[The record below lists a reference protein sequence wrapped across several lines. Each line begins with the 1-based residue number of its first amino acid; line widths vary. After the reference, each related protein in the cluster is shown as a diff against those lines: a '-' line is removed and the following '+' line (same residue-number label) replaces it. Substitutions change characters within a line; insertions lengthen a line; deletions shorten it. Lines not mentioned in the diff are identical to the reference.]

1 MSMKNTMDH
10 QNNINTQR
18 RSILKQLAVFSTASA
33 AFGFS
38 YQAISSESSQC
49 GIQGNEEPEF
59 LPVPQHNPPVEGM
72 FKVSPEQDL
81 YYWDTGGSGP
91 VIVLI
96 HPGRGSAF
104 SWPYQQ
110 TTFADAGFRTIAYS
124 RRGHQGS
131 PITSAVNSSTD
142 ADDLNDLLTF
152 LKVDKFHAVALA
164 AGGFTLSDF
173 AVSFSDKLLSM
184 TIVCSLF
191 GLWDKDIDARSD
203 FILSKGFSDLPPEFK
218 ELGAA
223 YRFAHPEGVEAW
235 KKMEQKAK
243 EKGLRNRQKDKN
255 KVTWEKLR
263 ALKIPTFMIT
273 GGADLYQPPSM
284 MRAAARQLPGTKTL
298 VVPEAGHALQWEQ
311 PTLFNKKTLNFIRSL
326 TR

>member
-1 MSMKNTMDH
+1 MDHMGEHNSPLPKMSMKNTMYH

-18 RSILKQLAVFSTASA
+18 RSIFKQLAIFSTASA

-38 YQAISSESSQC
+38 DQAISSESSQC

-59 LPVPQHNPPVEGM
+59 LPVPQHNPAVEGM

-81 YYWDTGGSGP
+81 YYWDIGGTGH

-124 RRGHQGS
+124 RRGHQVS
-131 PITSAVNSSTD
+131 PIISSVNSSTD

-173 AVSFSDKLLSM
+173 AVSFFDKLLSM

-191 GLWDKDIDARSD
+191 GTWDKDIDARSD
-203 FILSKGFSDLPPEFK
+203 LFCLKVSLICLP
-218 ELGAA
+218 
-223 YRFAHPEGVEAW
+223 
-235 KKMEQKAK
+235 
-243 EKGLRNRQKDKN
+243 N
-255 KVTWEKLR
+255 
-263 ALKIPTFMIT
+263 LK
-273 GGADLYQPPSM
+273 S
-284 MRAAARQLPGTKTL
+284 
-298 VVPEAGHALQWEQ
+298 
-311 PTLFNKKTLNFIRSL
+311 
-326 TR
+326 